1 MKMRRYS
8 AWGSKGIMFEF
19 TASHSGCCGF
29 YTKQTILYTQPS
41 TCRCPP
47 LEPVLLG
54 KHSALQEETT
64 VVLPC
69 YRKVALRY
77 MRFHL
82 KLTQST
88 CRNCH
93 DVRLDRSE
101 HGHNCRPARLDRSEP
116 VITTI
121 VKSVRSPRGPEFT
134 TRENLRE
141 LMRLVKVGS

>member
-1 MKMRRYS
+1 
-8 AWGSKGIMFEF
+8 MFEF

-29 YTKQTILYTQPS
+29 YTKQTILYTQPTS
-41 TCRCPP
+41 CPCPP

-88 CRNCH
+88 CRN
-93 DVRLDRSE
+93 VTATTFGLIVPNTVITVTQLGSIAPNLLSQPPSSNRFDRSE
-101 HGHNCRPARLDRSEP
+101 VLS
-116 VITTI
+116 
-121 VKSVRSPRGPEFT
+121 SQ
-134 TRENLRE
+134 RERI
-141 LMRLVKVGS
+141 